1 MTGYIIRRLGQSII
15 VVLGVTL
22 ITYFLLHLLVIH
34 QGLDQSVRQIL
45 QNNRATPQAIQQFV
59 VQNHF
64 NKSLIVQ
71 YLDFLKQLIT
81 GDCPPGIAG
90 SCHLGYSYQFNRTV
104 DSLLATDLPRDL
116 VLGGLSLILSL
127 AIAIPVGVAQAVK
140 RNKAVDY
147 VGTGVSF
154 ILYSMPQY
162 AIALLLI
169 QFLSISFHVFPAT
182 VPPNSSAISLLTT
195 HLNATVLPVASLTLV
210 TYAYFSRYMRSSAI
224 DTLAQDY
231 IRTARAKGLPERLV
245 LLRHLLRNSLIA
257 VVTLVGLSIPVVITG
272 TLIIEQVFNLPGAGL
287 EYYTAALRP
296 DYEVML
302 GITVLVGVVTVVG
315 NLMADIGY
323 AILDPRIRY

>member
-1 MTGYIIRRLGQSII
+1 MTGFIIRRLGQSVI

-22 ITYFLLHLLVIH
+22 ITFIMLHLLP
-34 QGLDQSVRQIL
+34 GSLARDIL
-45 QNNRATPQAIQQFV
+45 GNRATAQAIAQFNH
-59 VQNHF
+59 QNHLDR
-64 NKSLIVQ
+64 SLIIQ
-71 YLDFLKQLIT
+71 YWFFLKQLLH
-81 GDCPPGIAG
+81 GN
-90 SCHLGYSYQFNRTV
+90 LGYSYQFNRSV
-104 DSLLATDLPRDL
+104 DSLLAIDLPRDL
-116 VLGGLSLILSL
+116 VLGGLSLIFSL
-127 AIAIPVGVAQAVK
+127 MIAIPVGIAQAVK

-169 QFLSISFHVFPAT
+169 QFLAISFHVFPAEAPQGT
-182 VPPNSSAISLLTT
+182 SALSMLEHPAGL
-195 HLNATVLPVASLTLV
+195 VLPVASLTLV
-210 TYAYFSRYMRSSAI
+210 SYAYFSRYMRSSAI

-245 LLRHLLRNSLIA
+245 LTRHLLRNSLIA

-272 TLIIEQVFNLPGAGL
+272 TLIIEQVFNFPGAGL
-287 EYYTAALRP
+287 EYFQAALRN

-315 NLMADIGY
+315 NLVADIGY